1 MRKKMVFVLSALALA
16 LSSFTFSAK
25 ALSAAKQGA
34 CPACP
39 YCGPQP
45 QCTQQ
50 CNVCK

>member
-1 MRKKMVFVLSALALA
+1 MRKKMVFALSAIALA

-25 ALSAAKQGA
+25 ASSTAKQGA

-50 CNVCK
+50 CSVRK